1 MTTRAVIERP
11 ADDVFATTPLGRDT
25 QSRQITVAQFCADVA
40 LASRTL
46 PACRHVINLCQS
58 RYGFMVVFFAVASSG
73 RINLLPG
80 KRDAESARQLAERY
94 QDCTTVSDDAAAG
107 ADVLVNV
114 QPGSN
119 GEAAIPLID
128 DAAVVAIAFT
138 SGSTGEPQPH
148 RKTWAMFGQWR
159 HVHWEHVPDELRRP
173 GRIVAT
179 VPPWHM
185 YGLEWSMLLPTVA
198 PLTIH
203 CGPDF
208 YPRDVAE
215 AMETW
220 PGETLLVST
229 PLHLRAL
236 VRGAAPRGRTA
247 MVVCATAP
255 LEPALTQEVE
265 SKLHTRLYEIYGCSE
280 IGSLAWR
287 CPAMDQDWRFF
298 NCFQPVIN
306 DGVVTIEHRELPA
319 AVTLPDLF
327 SEGANGG
334 MQLLGRSTDVVKV
347 GGKRESL
354 AHLNAV
360 LVSMPDVLDG
370 VFYLPEDLGLA
381 STGRLGA
388 LAVAPGIDVRELRS
402 RLAAALDPVFLPR
415 PLHLV
420 PELPRDVSSKLKRE
434 SLRRL
439 VERLNG

>member
-11 ADDVFATTPLGRDT
+11 ADDVFATISPGRDSD
-25 QSRQITVAQFCADVA
+25 SRQISVAQFCADVA
-40 LASRTL
+40 MASRAL
-46 PACRHVINLCQS
+46 PPSRHVVNLCQS
-58 RYGFMVVFFAVASSG
+58 RYGFMVVFFAVATSG

-80 KRDAESARQLAERY
+80 KRDAESARHLAVRY
-94 QDCTTVSDDAAAG
+94 EGCVSVSDDPAAL
-107 ADVLVNV
+107 ADIVVDI
-114 QPGSN
+114 QPGKN
-119 GEAAIPLID
+119 GEAAIPFID
-128 DAAVVAIAFT
+128 ESVVVAIPFT

-159 HVHWEHVPDELRRP
+159 HVHWEHVPQELRRP

-208 YPRDVAE
+208 YPRDVVATIE
-215 AMETW
+215 SW

-236 VRGAAPRGRTA
+236 VRGPVPRGRTT
-247 MVVCATAP
+247 MVVSATAP
-255 LEPALTQEVE
+255 LEPALTHEVE
-265 SKLHTRLYEIYGCSE
+265 TRLHTRLYEIYGCSE

-287 CPAMDQDWRFF
+287 CPMLDQDWRFF
-298 NCFQPVIN
+298 GCFEPFIN
-306 DGVVTIEHRELPA
+306 DGVVTIRHPELPA
-319 AVTLPDLF
+319 EVHLPDLF
-327 SEGANGG
+327 SAGERGG
-334 MQLLGRSTDVVKV
+334 LHLLGRATDVVKV

-360 LVSMPDVLDG
+360 LVSIPDVLDG
-370 VFYLPEDLGLA
+370 VFYLPEDLGLPA
-381 STGRLGA
+381 TGRLGA

-402 RLAAALDPVFLPR
+402 RLAAELDPVFLPR

-439 VERLNG
+439 VERLNA